1 MDRSTHHALFLADS
15 GDFLVHLVLLT
26 PEFAELIRPEVVGGI
41 TETLEHVTET
51 LYRSGFPDPAF
62 HDDPRAPSGTGQ
74 LFAGG
79 KGVFRIVGKADTEAV
94 RRPEGLGK
102 DRPDPLRPG
111 GRKEL
116 RGIGK

>member
-41 TETLEHVTET
+41 TETLEHVTEA
-51 LYRSGFPDPAF
+51 LDRSGLPDPAF
-62 HDDPRAPSGTGQ
+62 HDDPRATAGMGR
-74 LFAGG
+74 LFADVQC
-79 KGVFRIVGKADTEAV
+79 VFRIVGKADAKAV
-94 RRPEGLGK
+94 RRPKGLGK

-111 GRKEL
+111 GLNEL